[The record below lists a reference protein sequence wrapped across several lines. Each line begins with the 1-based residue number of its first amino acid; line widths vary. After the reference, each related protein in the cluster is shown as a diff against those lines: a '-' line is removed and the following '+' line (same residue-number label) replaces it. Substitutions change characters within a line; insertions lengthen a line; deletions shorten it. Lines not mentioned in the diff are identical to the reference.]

1 MPRDFF
7 RSFFCRQSAKPLQP
21 ALAIRSAFISL
32 FFAFF
37 AVSSGLAAVPEV
49 FPNSAGSGRQN
60 GDEGQNGANGKHD
73 AAIKISGSQW
83 PGIIDHVLQKP
94 LPDSANDSGNANIL
108 INYPSLGNNE
118 IDNDI
123 RQWVSGIASAFE
135 SHLDLDDMA
144 DADFGGDLPTDDEL
158 ASSGEKRRFELFG
171 SYSISRPSSNAVSIT
186 FELWNYTG
194 SNHGNLDIITLNYS
208 LLTGKR
214 LEFVDIFEE
223 PDVALQL
230 MSEYARNSLEP
241 RLGATRHTQML
252 KDGTEALTENFS
264 SLTLTPG
271 GICINFQPYQV
282 APWAAGIQKVEMPV
296 EKLLPAGPFL
306 AIWGK

>member
-1 MPRDFF
+1 MPCIFF
-7 RSFFCRQSAKPLQP
+7 RPFFNRHSKILLRPG
-21 ALAIRSAFISL
+21 LAIRGACLGL

-37 AVSSGLAAVPEV
+37 SVSSGLAAVPEV
-49 FPNSAGSGRQN
+49 FQNSSGSGRQN
-60 GDEGQNGANGKHD
+60 EGQENISGKHD
-73 AAIKISGSQW
+73 AAVKISGSQW

-94 LPDSANDSGNANIL
+94 LPDSAGDSGHANIL
-108 INYPSLGNNE
+108 VNYPSLGNNE

-135 SHLDLDDMA
+135 SHLDLDDLA
-144 DADFGGDLPTDDEL
+144 DADFGGDLLPDDDL
-158 ASSGEKRRFELFG
+158 ASAGEKHRFELYG
-171 SYSISRPSSNAVSIT
+171 SYSISRPSPNAVSIT

-214 LEFVDIFEE
+214 LEFVDMFEE
-223 PDVALQL
+223 PDVALQM
-230 MSEYARNSLEP
+230 MSEYARNSLES
-241 RLGATRHTQML
+241 RLGAARRTQML
-252 KDGTEALTENFS
+252 KDGTEALMENFS

>member
-1 MPRDFF
+1 MPCVFF
-7 RSFFCRQSAKPLQP
+7 RPFFNRHSKILFRPG
-21 ALAIRSAFISL
+21 LAIRGAFLSL

-37 AVSSGLAAVPEV
+37 TVSSGLAAVPEV
-49 FPNSAGSGRQN
+49 FPGSSGRQN
-60 GDEGQNGANGKHD
+60 EDEGQENISGKHD
-73 AAIKISGSQW
+73 AATRISGSQW

-94 LPDSANDSGNANIL
+94 LPNQDSGHANIL
-108 INYPSLGNNE
+108 VNYPSLGNNE

-123 RQWVSGIASAFE
+123 RNWVSAIASAFE
-135 SHLDLDDMA
+135 SHLDLDDLA
-144 DADFGGDLPTDDEL
+144 DADFGGDLLPDDEFTP
-158 ASSGEKRRFELFG
+158 SGEKRRFELFG
-171 SYSISRPSSNAVSIT
+171 SYSVSRPSPNAVSIT

-214 LEFVDIFEE
+214 LEFVDMFEE
-223 PDVALQL
+223 PEVALRM
-230 MSEYARNSLEP
+230 MSEYARTSLEP
-241 RLGATRHTQML
+241 RLGAARHTQML

>member
-1 MPRDFF
+1 MPGVFF
-7 RSFFCRQSAKPLQP
+7 RPFFCRHSKLLLWPG
-21 ALAIRSAFISL
+21 LAIRGAFLSL

-49 FPNSAGSGRQN
+49 FPGSSGRQN
-60 GDEGQNGANGKHD
+60 EDEGQENVSGKHD
-73 AAIKISGSQW
+73 AATRISGSQW
-83 PGIIDHVLQKP
+83 PGIIDHVLQRP
-94 LPDSANDSGNANIL
+94 LSDQSSRNANIL

-123 RQWVSGIASAFE
+123 RSWVSGIASAFE
-135 SHLDLDDMA
+135 SHLDIDDIA
-144 DADFGGDLPTDDEL
+144 DEDFGGDLLPDDEF
-158 ASSGEKRRFELFG
+158 ASSGEKRRLELFG
-171 SYSISRPSSNAVSIT
+171 SYSISRPSQNAVSIT

-214 LEFVDIFEE
+214 LEFVDMFEE
-223 PDVALQL
+223 PDVALQM

-241 RLGATRHTQML
+241 RLGAARHTQML